1 MSSDWVA
8 RSLERGLENGCADDI
23 EEGLCNLRDGTCD
36 ALELIPLLER
46 VANGSFHFF
55 DDNSAGGFPHPT
67 GSAVGFSSDARE
79 AIRNIRENSKLA
91 SGSPIARSLKS
102 ASTEDVRRALE
113 GLTDS
118 DSTDE
123 TLIPILEKIARKD
136 AYDSYSYSGGRSIT
150 DELGQAAR
158 TAIRR
163 IRENRKA
170 AGLPVKICPACDSIP
185 DLATA
190 HAGREKEFGASAA
203 SLRRH
208 ELDQRDDLWE
218 CAECGALFYWHAVRH
233 QYDPEALIRFLSIHA
248 VVLRELLQPNAPA
261 DDPAALAGRLLALP
275 RPGCVIAGLLLVQ
288 RNRPLARQLVPV
300 LVDAAAREDAGA
312 ANLLWRFSGTPDD
325 ARFILGVVEAQT
337 PPAASLEWLRKHARV
352 VSCSICSSI
361 RTDSPPKLR
370 RSALQENLPQLRQ
383 LGASERND
391 VLECPGCASLFHW
404 QSEDGIEGGLTWIR
418 GKLADALSKFIH
430 RTGAS
435 AESAIETLFATGP
448 EWQQLLAEYGMRHD
462 HQLVM
467 RLVPHMVS
475 SLAAKPYSWLYDT
488 LCEIARDPY
497 GASTVRAALPPKISR
512 QNREI
517 RSLAKKVVST

>member
-1 MSSDWVA
+1 MA
-8 RSLERGLENGCADDI
+8 RTLERGLENGCADDI

-36 ALELIPLLER
+36 ALELIPVLER

-55 DDNSAGGFPHPT
+55 DDNSSGGLPHPT
-67 GSAVGFSSDARE
+67 GNAVGFSSDARE
-79 AIRNIRENSKLA
+79 AIRNIRENSKLE
-91 SGSPIARSLKS
+91 SPSPLARSLKS
-102 ASTEDVRRALE
+102 ASTDDVRRALE
-113 GLTDS
+113 GLT

-163 IRENRKA
+163 IRENRNA
-170 AGLPVKICPACDSIP
+170 AGLPVRTCAACDSIP
-185 DLATA
+185 DAATTP
-190 HAGREKEFGASAA
+190 AGREKEFGASAA
-203 SLRRH
+203 SLKRH

-233 QYDPEALIRFLSIHA
+233 QYDPEALTRFLSIHA
-248 VVLRELLQPNAPA
+248 VVLRELLQANGPA
-261 DDPAALAGRLLALP
+261 GDPAALAARLLALP
-275 RPGCVIAGLLLVQ
+275 RPACVIAGLLLVQ
-288 RNRPLARQLVPV
+288 RNRPLARQLVPA
-300 LVDAAAREDAGA
+300 LVDAAARDDAGA
-312 ANLLWRFSGTPDD
+312 ANLLWRFAGTPDD

-361 RTDSPPKLR
+361 RSDTPSKLR
-370 RSALQENLPQLRQ
+370 RSALQENLRQLRQ
-383 LGASERND
+383 LGAGERND

-404 QSEDGIEGGLTWIR
+404 QSEDGIQGELTWIR
-418 GKLADALSKFIH
+418 GKLADALGKFIH
-430 RTGAS
+430 RTGAPD
-435 AESAIETLFATGP
+435 ENAIESLFATGP
-448 EWQQLLAEYGMRHD
+448 EWQQLLVEYGMRHD

-467 RLVPHMVS
+467 RLVPRMVS
-475 SLAAKPYSWLYDT
+475 SLAAKPHSWLYDI

-497 GASTVRAALPPKISR
+497 GASTVRAALPRGISR

-517 RSLAKKVVST
+517 KSLARKVAST